1 MSESINIDLIL
12 PEDLLKLFSEASGM
26 NLAFVFSEPPDEA
39 GNCDT
44 RLLFAGTDIKAW
56 VGDAAKAGE
65 EAGFKKGLESGR
77 REIIEQLM
85 WRPSG

>member
-1 MSESINIDLIL
+1 MSESINIDLII
-12 PEDLLKLFSEASGM
+12 PEDLLRLFSEASGM
-26 NLAFVFSEPPDEA
+26 NLAFVFSTPPDES

-65 EAGFKKGLESGR
+65 QEGFKKGRESGR
-77 REIIEQLM
+77 REVFEQLM
-85 WRPSG
+85 HSG